1 MVVGEVQILGQ
12 MKDAWARAAEAG
24 AVGPELQRSLAR
36 AVRVAKRVR
45 TETEIAR
52 GAVSISS
59 VAVQLALKLLGDLA
73 GKAVLLLGAGEMAQ
87 LAARG
92 LKSEGAREILVANRS
107 AQAADELAR
116 EVDGV
121 PVSMAEMPTLLERA
135 DVAICS
141 TGATHA
147 VVTREM
153 MKRALK
159 ARRYR
164 PIFLVDLTLPR
175 NVEPSTNE
183 LENVYVFDL
192 DDLERVA
199 AQNRDLRGAHIEKAE
214 AIVEEELRAFFAQ
227 LRERGSVLAR
237 LRAHAEALAKA
248 EAERTLAALQG
259 LDEKQQKSVRALASA
274 VVNKLLH
281 GPTARLRAEA
291 GQGPLGEAAA
301 ALFGLE
307 EHSAKDVAF
316 ALPEGFVLSAFIA
329 RDDPRDALIAP
340 RAKSF
345 EKLPRGARV
354 GTSSLRRSVQL
365 LAARPDLVIVPV
377 RGNVPTRV
385 GRATK
390 GDEPLDAVVLALAG
404 MRRLGLEAQA
414 TQVLPVALSLPA
426 AGQGPLPPEPGRG
439 PPGPPAPAPP
449 PALPPSP
456 PP

>member
-1 MVVGEVQILGQ
+1 MTLICVGVSHKQAPIAVREQLAVPEEKLADRLRQLRQLPGVKEALLVSTCNRLEIFVVAESRDAGEDLLETLGPVAAPVALCRFDDEAMRHLFRVTASLDSMAVGEAQILGQ
-12 MKDAWARAAEAG
+12 MKDAWARATEAG
-24 AVGPELQRSLAR
+24 ALGPELQRSLAR

-52 GAVSISS
+52 GAVSIGS
-59 VAVQLALKLLGDLA
+59 VAVQLALKVLGDLA
-73 GKAVLLLGAGEMAQ
+73 GKTVLLLGAGEMAQ

-116 EVDGV
+116 EIDGV
-121 PVSMAEMPTLLERA
+121 PVSLAEMPALLERA

-141 TGATHA
+141 TAATHA

-175 NVEPSTNE
+175 NVEPSANE

-199 AQNRDLRGAHIEKAE
+199 AQNRDLRGAHVEKAE

-281 GPTARLRAEA
+281 GPTVRLRAEA
-291 GQGPLGEAAA
+291 GQGPLGEAVA

-307 EHSAKDVAF
+307 EQPEPEEKPAE
-316 ALPEGFVLSAFIA
+316 PEGEVLSIS
-329 RDDPRDALIAP
+329 RNR
-340 RAKSF
+340 
-345 EKLPRGARV
+345 
-354 GTSSLRRSVQL
+354 
-365 LAARPDLVIVPV
+365 
-377 RGNVPTRV
+377 
-385 GRATK
+385 
-390 GDEPLDAVVLALAG
+390 
-404 MRRLGLEAQA
+404 
-414 TQVLPVALSLPA
+414 
-426 AGQGPLPPEPGRG
+426 
-439 PPGPPAPAPP
+439 
-449 PALPPSP
+449 
-456 PP
+456 